1 MFQLLGSSLAQAY
14 KAWLS
19 EASLVL
25 GLDIRSLVSSDVV
38 GGEELTSR
46 KLSVGEVLA
55 PSKNNLVPVFVIDA
69 LQCDYEVVVCPYKSE
84 VGTADKNTNSPVL
97 SCDGK
102 EMKVPG
108 FITDHRVKCTRIS
121 RFPTATTIS
130 TTIITT
136 TNVTATLV

>member
-1 MFQLLGSSLAQAY
+1 MAQAY

-25 GLDIRSLVSSDVV
+25 GLDIRSLLTSDVLASD
-38 GGEELTSR
+38 ELASR
-46 KLSVGEVLA
+46 KLGVGEILA
-55 PSKNNLVPVFVIDA
+55 SSKNTLVPVFVIDS
-69 LQCDYEVVVCPYKSE
+69 LQCDQEVVICPYKSE
-84 VGTADKNTNSPVL
+84 VGTADKNTNSPVY

-121 RFPTATTIS
+121 RLPTASTTS
-130 TTIITT
+130 TTIITVST
-136 TNVTATLV
+136 VTATLV